1 MYPTP
6 TSRRAPAR
14 PRVVSH
20 LPHARQVDLAPDP
33 ANCVVPGPLDHG
45 EVA

>member
-1 MYPTP
+1 MHPTP

-14 PRVVSH
+14 PWIVSH
-20 LPHARQVDLAPDP
+20 LPHARRVDLAPDP
-33 ANCVVPGPLDHG
+33 ATGVELGPLGNG